1 MKRIF
6 ILLYQ
11 NKSTIFSIQVP
22 LRFCPCVEDWVG
34 LSNIINDVSTLPSKP
49 PCCIYEWC
57 VWFENHQLDQIMD
70 LEKAFIIHRN
80 SSFTRGRFWLEIWHV
95 RAFWCAQS
103 RFVEGLSQVHGFER
117 EEEGGWLACLWLRV
131 QIIWGLW
138 KGCGLWSRKELDT
151 MDGWW
156 IPTYRQVCSI
166 IFWLNVIKAVLK
178 SSFVDV
184 ILLLLWMEVSS
195 AICFRNISLGFA
207 LYTRVKEIE
216 VLYIFTERKECK
228 DDR

>member
-1 MKRIF
+1 MNFYPTRSTYSIK
-6 ILLYQ
+6 
-11 NKSTIFSIQVP
+11 NKESTSFSIQVP
-22 LRFCPCVEDWVG
+22 LRFYPCVEDWVG
-34 LSNIINDVSTLPSKP
+34 LGDIINDVSTLPSKP
-49 PCCIYEWC
+49 PCCIY
-57 VWFENHQLDQIMD
+57 VPFENNQLDQIMD
-70 LEKAFIIHRN
+70 LEKACIIHRN
-80 SSFTRGRFWLEIWHV
+80 SSFGRGRFWLEIWHV
-95 RAFWCAQS
+95 GAFWCAQS
-103 RFVEGLSQVHGFER
+103 RFAEGLSFEG
-117 EEEGGWLACLWLRV
+117 EEEGGWLACLWLCV

-166 IFWLNVIKAVLK
+166 IFWLNVIKTVLK

-195 AICFRNISLGFA
+195 AICFRNISHGFA

-216 VLYIFTERKECK
+216 VLYIFTER
-228 DDR
+228 

>member
-1 MKRIF
+1 MKWIF
-6 ILLYQ
+6 ILHDQ

-34 LSNIINDVSTLPSKP
+34 LGDIINDVSSLPSKP
-49 PCCIYEWC
+49 PCCIY
-57 VWFENHQLDQIMD
+57 VPFENYQLDQIMG
-70 LEKAFIIHRN
+70 LEKACIIHRN
-80 SSFTRGRFWLEIWHV
+80 SSFGRGSFWLEIWHV
-95 RAFWCAQS
+95 GAFWWAQS
-103 RFVEGLSQVHGFER
+103 RFAEGLSFEG
-117 EEEGGWLACLWLRV
+117 EEEGGWLACLWLCV

-178 SSFVDV
+178 SRFVDV
-184 ILLLLWMEVSS
+184 IIVVVNGGFLRDLFQKYLTWICPLHSS
-195 AICFRNISLGFA
+195 KGDWSLIYFHG
-207 LYTRVKEIE
+207 T
-216 VLYIFTERKECK
+216 
-228 DDR
+228 

>member
-1 MKRIF
+1 MKW
-6 ILLYQ
+6 ILDQ

-22 LRFCPCVEDWVG
+22 LGPLRFCPCVEDWVR
-34 LSNIINDVSTLPSKP
+34 LNDIINDVITLPSKP
-49 PCCIYEWC
+49 PCCIY
-57 VWFENHQLDQIMD
+57 VPFENNQLDQIMD
-70 LEKAFIIHRN
+70 LEKACIIHRN
-80 SSFTRGRFWLEIWHV
+80 SSFGRGRFWLEIWHV
-95 RAFWCAQS
+95 GAFWCAQG
-103 RFVEGLSQVHGFER
+103 RFAEGLSFEG
-117 EEEGGWLACLWLRV
+117 EEEGGWLACLWLCV

-166 IFWLNVIKAVLK
+166 IFWLNVIKTVLK

-195 AICFRNISLGFA
+195 EIYFRNISHGFA

-216 VLYIFTERKECK
+216 VLYIFTEHKECK

>member
-1 MKRIF
+1 
-6 ILLYQ
+6 
-11 NKSTIFSIQVP
+11 
-22 LRFCPCVEDWVG
+22 
-34 LSNIINDVSTLPSKP
+34 
-49 PCCIYEWC
+49 
-57 VWFENHQLDQIMD
+57 MD
-70 LEKAFIIHRN
+70 LEKACIIHRN
-80 SSFTRGRFWLEIWHV
+80 SSFGRGRFWLEIWHV
-95 RAFWCAQS
+95 GAFWCAQS
-103 RFVEGLSQVHGFER
+103 RFAEGLSFEG
-117 EEEGGWLACLWLRV
+117 EEEGGWLACLWLCV

-166 IFWLNVIKAVLK
+166 IFWLNVIKTVLK

-195 AICFRNISLGFA
+195 AICFRNISHGFA

-216 VLYIFTERKECK
+216 VLYFHGTLKNVKTIGKNFWNPHFKKPK
-228 DDR
+228 DGSSDLKQGIESFLKCVFLLPILEHWRQ